1 MKYLLFIPIAF
12 FLFSCEDKYER
23 PLALDCAGVSGGT
36 AEMQTYCLDSD
47 NDGLG
52 GNYCSNICDAFVEE
66 GWVNNSSDSDDSYL
80 HDNSKAERDRDYY
93 DKTESTRPEDLTL
106 SCRRDRGG

>member
-66 GWVNNSSDSDDSYL
+66 GWVNNSSDSDDSCTSNFF
-80 HDNSKAERDRDYY
+80 DCSGTCDGD
-93 DKTESTRPEDLTL
+93 DF
-106 SCRRDRGG
+106 SCIDQ